1 MWRSVFVR
9 VQPFL
14 CNMCSGDKSVCFAP
28 GNTVNSRSTPKMLFP
43 PLTVPFP
50 HIGPRF
56 ESWWT
61 SAESFKC
68 AQNLFQKLEEP
79 WSSLFNR
86 SGTFVAIASCFFC
99 VGPSVRSVGACV
111 FLCPFVPLFLRVG
124 QDLKLPVRWPTIN
137 ISVLY
142 SNVCIRPCSRLYY
155 RKGAMP
161 ELQILAWEKFVSNI
175 PHPIECLFEGVSSC
189 ALKHTEHS
197 TY

>member
-61 SAESFKC
+61 SVESFKC
-68 AQNLFQKLEEP
+68 AQNLFQKLEKSLGHFFLIVRAP
-79 WSSLFNR
+79 LLPKQVVSFVLVLQYAVSGHVFSSAL
-86 SGTFVAIASCFFC
+86 SCHCFY
-99 VGPSVRSVGACV
+99 A
-111 FLCPFVPLFLRVG
+111 
-124 QDLKLPVRWPTIN
+124 
-137 ISVLY
+137 
-142 SNVCIRPCSRLYY
+142 
-155 RKGAMP
+155 
-161 ELQILAWEKFVSNI
+161 LAKIWNF
-175 PHPIECLFEGVSSC
+175 P
-189 ALKHTEHS
+189 
-197 TY
+197 